1 MLGKYKTLEPL
12 IKSNETIPPL
22 VPIQPGECP
31 FGQEGS
37 LKPGILVKSCM
48 NKVGN
53 KCSIRD
59 NDENIMNK
67 CCDSSCAV
75 FNKIPNCE
83 QQCKDDC
90 YTHVEQC
97 CQGSGTCGGSSS
109 GPTPTPSGPKPGPT
123 PSPSGPKPG
132 PTPSPSGPKP
142 GPTPAP
148 SGPIIPPNWNSSEGR
163 LLYNNIIS
171 NLPPSY
177 NSSQKLC
184 IVNNMCHNRT
194 PKDVINIYKNPSS
207 FFDFMKNCSDVNN
220 LKDPGPPFGGSNS
233 NPGNNHHFWSST
245 WGIILIVMMSLLG
258 LCLVL
263 ALIFEI
269 VKNRKLR

>member
-31 FGQEGS
+31 FGQGGS
-37 LKPGILVKSCM
+37 LEPGNLVKSCM

-97 CQGSGTCGGSSS
+97 CQGSGTCGGALPGPTP
-109 GPTPTPSGPKPGPT
+109 GPTPTPTQSEQGCWAKMVGDSTCSEICESCNKNCSQCENGELDCYPTLEKCNEGPTQAPSGPT
-123 PSPSGPKPG
+123 PAPTPAPSGP
-132 PTPSPSGPKP
+132 TPA
-142 GPTPAP
+142 PTPAP
-148 SGPIIPPNWNSSEGR
+148 SGPIIPS
-163 LLYNNIIS
+163 
-171 NLPPSY
+171 
-177 NSSQKLC
+177 
-184 IVNNMCHNRT
+184 
-194 PKDVINIYKNPSS
+194 
-207 FFDFMKNCSDVNN
+207 
-220 LKDPGPPFGGSNS
+220 
-233 NPGNNHHFWSST
+233 NNHHFWTST